1 MDNKMVIIPGRLHSV
16 TMEGITTGADE
27 VMDDALQKRQSELN
41 AQFIRGM
48 VMVQTISQNTI
59 IDSIEVEEGSQVDV
73 LYVNNTISEL
83 TVTISIGGARTPN
96 GGLVVLT
103 IPAGGYGEANYL
115 RTGNVLFVRGC

>member
-1 MDNKMVIIPGRLHSV
+1 MDEKMVIIPGRLHSV

-41 AQFIRGM
+41 AQFIRGI
-48 VMVQTISQNTI
+48 VRVQTISQNTI
-59 IDSIEVEEGSQVDV
+59 IDSIDVEEGSQVDV
-73 LYVNNTISEL
+73 LYVNDTMSEL
-83 TVTISIGGARTPN
+83 TVTISIGDARTPN

>member
-1 MDNKMVIIPGRLHSV
+1 MDKKMVFIPGRLHSV

-27 VMDDALQKRQSELN
+27 VMDDALHKKQSELN

-59 IDSIEVEEGSQVDV
+59 IDSIDVEEGSQVDV

-96 GGLVVLT
+96 GDLVVLT
-103 IPAGGYGEANYL
+103 VPAGGYGEANYL

>member
-1 MDNKMVIIPGRLHSV
+1 MDNKMVIIPGRLHSA
-16 TMEGITTGADE
+16 TTEGITTGASE
-27 VMDDALQKRQSELN
+27 VMDDVLQKRQSELN

-59 IDSIEVEEGSQVDV
+59 IDSIDVEEGSQVDV

-83 TVTISIGGARTPN
+83 TVTISIDGARTPN

>member
-1 MDNKMVIIPGRLHSV
+1 MDKKMVIFPGRLHSV
-16 TMEGITTGADE
+16 TTEGIITGADE

-48 VMVQTISQNTI
+48 VMVQTISQNTT
-59 IDSIEVEEGSQVDV
+59 IDSIDVEEGSQVDV

-115 RTGNVLFVRGC
+115 MTGNVLFVRGC